1 MNGGLLMMGTRATPS
16 QISQFAG
23 VVKRWERWVNQIS
36 RIFNW
41 VAGAGLVAMLLLV
54 IGDILGIKLLAQ
66 PVPGGIEI
74 VAFLGV
80 VIIGFAIAWTQVL
93 HGHIQV
99 DIILMKLPPRVKA
112 GVEIIISILGIVF
125 FAILAWK
132 TWDYGN
138 VMLSTGEV
146 SMTKRI
152 PFYPFIWALA
162 ACYLVTVL
170 VLIVEFFKAILKVG
184 NRWTQ

>member
-1 MNGGLLMMGTRATPS
+1 MGTQAAPS
-16 QISQFAG
+16 QISPFAST
-23 VVKRWERWVNQIS
+23 VKRWERYVNQIS
-36 RIFNW
+36 RVFSWI
-41 VAGAGLVAMLLLV
+41 AGAGLVAMLLLV
-54 IGDILGIKLLAQ
+54 VGDIVGIKLLAQ

-80 VIIGFAIAWTQVL
+80 VVIGFAIAWTQVV

-99 DIILMKLPPRVKA
+99 DIIIMKLPPRARAVVDIVISLL
-112 GVEIIISILGIVF
+112 GVVF
-125 FAILAWK
+125 FVILAWR
-132 TWDYGN
+132 TWDYGQ

-170 VLIVEFFKAILKVG
+170 VLIIELLKAILKVG
-184 NRWTQ
+184 NKWTQ